1 VLRITRLSDYAIVV
15 LAAAARG
22 PGQEFTAR
30 SAAEETRL
38 PVPAVKKI
46 LKCLS
51 RNGIVVSQRGTA
63 GGYRLGRPP
72 AQVALADIIDAVEGP
87 FALTECGQLGSHLEG
102 RAVAGP
108 AKAKRTSP
116 DGFEPTERSDG
127 CEYQD
132 RCAVQANWARVNGIV
147 RRALASV
154 TLADM
159 IGPGE
164 RDLVALRVNSENRAQ
179 RVRSGVPTK
188 RERKPSSR
196 TNDGLVVESAFDTT
210 EQGKAL

>member
-22 PGQEFTAR
+22 FGQEFTAR

-51 RNGIVVSQRGTA
+51 RSGIVVSQRGTA

-87 FALTECGQLGSHLEG
+87 FALTECGQLGQHAEG
-102 RAVAGP
+102 RSSFGA
-108 AKAKRTSP
+108 AKPLRALPKEV
-116 DGFEPTERSDG
+116 DAADRSEG

-164 RDLVALRVNSENRAQ
+164 RDLVALRVNSAHRGQ

-188 RERKPSSR
+188 RDRKPAGR
-196 TNDGLVVESAFDTT
+196 TGDGLVESAFDAT
-210 EQGKAL
+210 EQGKVL

>member
-1 VLRITRLSDYAIVV
+1 MLRITRLSDYAIVV

-22 PGQEFTAR
+22 LGQEFTAR

-51 RNGIVVSQRGTA
+51 RSGIVVSQRGTA

-72 AQVALADIIDAVEGP
+72 VQVALADIIDAVEGP
-87 FALTECGQLGSHLEG
+87 FALTECGQVEAYGEG
-102 RAVAGP
+102 RRAAGP
-108 AKAKRTSP
+108 VKHRRSNTAGIEVA
-116 DGFEPTERSDG
+116 ERSEG

-164 RDLVALRVNSENRAQ
+164 RDLVALRVNSGKRAQ
-179 RVRSGVPTK
+179 RVRSLSPTK

-196 TNDGLVVESAFDTT
+196 TDGLVVESAFDTI